1 MERQGITTKVLR
13 QFGFMVGGVFLFIA
27 VWPFLWRHEEVR
39 LWAAVPGSLLVLI
52 GSGAPSLLKP
62 VYQGWM
68 ALGHALGWINTRIIL
83 GVLFYG
89 IVTPMGVVMRLTGRD
104 PMQRSFDPTA
114 QTYRVL
120 RQPRAASHMKN
131 MF

>member
-27 VWPFLWRHEEVR
+27 VWPFLWRHEGVR

-52 GSGAPSLLKP
+52 GGGAPSLLKP
-62 VYQGWM
+62 VYRGWM